1 MADATIEATTA
12 PPPRHRS
19 ASRLRGAFGGSGAS
33 WLLVPPLVFLGVLI
47 LVPIAYLVGDAFH
60 SDGLSQVVSDPI
72 FRASVVRTVLLAA
85 VVSVLTVI
93 FGTLY
98 ALAMAVSPR
107 WVAILL
113 LIALF
118 TIFWTSLLVRT
129 YGWILLY
136 LPQGPIYTVLH
147 GLGLRDKP
155 IDIFQTTFAAYPAM
169 VHVML
174 PYTVLPVYAA
184 MRQIDGQ
191 HIRAARTLGAKP
203 LLILRK
209 VILPQLRS
217 GITAGAILVFI
228 MSLGFYVTPQ
238 LLGDPRH
245 QMVASL
251 IGTNFSVPGMTNA
264 AAAMS
269 ILLLAVV
276 VIVYAAADRVFKV
289 SEQWGRG

>member
-1 MADATIEATTA
+1 
-12 PPPRHRS
+12 
-19 ASRLRGAFGGSGAS
+19 
-33 WLLVPPLVFLGVLI
+33 
-47 LVPIAYLVGDAFH
+47 
-60 SDGLSQVVSDPI
+60 
-72 FRASVVRTVLLAA
+72 
-85 VVSVLTVI
+85 
-93 FGTLY
+93 
-98 ALAMAVSPR
+98 
-107 WVAILL
+107 
-113 LIALF
+113 
-118 TIFWTSLLVRT
+118 
-129 YGWILLY
+129 
-136 LPQGPIYTVLH
+136 
-147 GLGLRDKP
+147 
-155 IDIFQTTFAAYPAM
+155 
-169 VHVML
+169 ML

>member
-1 MADATIEATTA
+1 MSDATVSATA
-12 PPPRHRS
+12 PVPRPT
-19 ASRLRGAFGGSGAS
+19 ASRLRGAFGGSGAR
-33 WLLVPPLVFLGVLI
+33 WLLLPPLIFLGVLI
-47 LVPIAYLVGDAFH
+47 LVPVGYLLSDAFH
-60 SDGLSQVVSDPI
+60 SGGMSDALQDSV

-85 VVSVLTVI
+85 VVTVLTVI

-98 ALAMAVSPR
+98 AVALAVSPR
-107 WVAILL
+107 WLAIVL

-129 YGWILLY
+129 YGWILIY
-136 LPQGPIYTVLH
+136 YPQGALYWVLH

-155 IDIFQTTFAAYPAM
+155 LDIFQTTLAAYPAM
-169 VHVML
+169 VHVMM
-174 PYTVLPVYAA
+174 PFVVLPVYAA
-184 MRQIDGQ
+184 LRQVDGQ
-191 HIRAARTLGAKP
+191 LIRAARTLGAKP
-203 LLILRK
+203 PMILRK
-209 VILPQLRS
+209 VILPLLRN
-217 GITAGAILVFI
+217 GIAAGAILVFI

-251 IGTNFSVPGMTNA
+251 IGNSFAVPGQGNT

-269 ILLLAVV
+269 VLLLAVV
-276 VIVYAAADRVFKV
+276 VVVYAAADRLFKV